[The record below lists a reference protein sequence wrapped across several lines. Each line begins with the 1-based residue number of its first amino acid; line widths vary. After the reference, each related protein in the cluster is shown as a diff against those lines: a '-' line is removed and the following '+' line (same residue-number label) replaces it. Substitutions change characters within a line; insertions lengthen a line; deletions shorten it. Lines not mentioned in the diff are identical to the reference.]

1 MVARAKSWYTNR
13 EIVTILG
20 TSELGKL
27 LGENGI
33 EFNETPGYFLVD
45 STNGKQSQFGEAS
58 YPAEIRK
65 KLLFDWFTRVF
76 ESELAEYGLPE
87 HAWPDTSSIDVF
99 LKLFSVGHHPLIAD
113 FGTQTLKTSTIEL
126 ENRS

>member
-13 EIVTILG
+13 EIVKILG

-33 EFNETPGYFLVD
+33 EFHATPGYFLVD

-65 KLLFDWFTRVF
+65 KLMSDWFTRVF
-76 ESELAEYGLPE
+76 ESELAEHGLPE
-87 HAWPDTSSIDVF
+87 QAWPDTSSVDVF
-99 LKLFSVGHHPLIAD
+99 LGLFSVEHHPLIAD
-113 FGTQTLKTSTIEL
+113 FGAQALKTSMIEPG
-126 ENRS
+126 NRS